1 MATLNDTLNGW
12 TLVADYSAIPS
23 MGYKV
28 YRTPDGQ
35 EKIVQ
40 PQMSGGGNVADGAGG
55 TFGGDLSGTT
65 VYDQNYTLNQ
75 TMADRFDPSG
85 EFTNSFLMKPD
96 DNKNLALFLAA
107 VGGMQFLP
115 GGMLNAGAAGGAAGS
130 AAPFESGFVGTEA
143 LSGGAGAA
151 GGAGGVTVGG
161 AMSTGLPT
169 ATALPAA
176 GAMGGG
182 TSLSGGG
189 LLSSLGLGDVSL
201 GSLAGPLASVAGG
214 AMASS
219 AAGKASDAQ
228 VQAAREAAAL
238 NEPFRQGGMAG
249 MNRLLDLLGLS
260 SNTGAEGFGSAAR
273 DFSMADF
280 QADPGFQFRRE
291 EGEKGLQRAA
301 AANGSF
307 GSGRFLKDAMRF
319 NQGLASD
326 EFQNAFNRFQ
336 VNRTNKLN
344 PLQSLMGAGQTSA
357 NTIGNFTSQAGDAR
371 AAGIMGRSNAIN
383 DAIGQGFSMYQGQK
397 NADRQNA
404 LLEMMLQRG

>member
-1 MATLNDTLNGW
+1 MAEDNW
-12 TLVADYSAIPS
+12 ES
-23 MGYKV
+23 MGAWQAPDIQPVGDV
-28 YRTPDGQ
+28 YGDGRQ
-35 EKIVQ
+35 WFKQ
-40 PQMSGGGNVADGAGG
+40 PQPNKGPGAYVLWTDNGKVNHNFDAQGNFLGEYKGDEAFGFKDLALGGLTILGGMGLGALAGAGMGAGAVGSGAGFVGEGAASGVGAWDGALAGAGSGAGG
-55 TFGGDLSGTT
+55 
-65 VYDQNYTLNQ
+65 
-75 TMADRFDPSG
+75 A
-85 EFTNSFLMKPD
+85 
-96 DNKNLALFLAA
+96 
-107 VGGMQFLP
+107 
-115 GGMLNAGAAGGAAGS
+115 
-130 AAPFESGFVGTEA
+130 
-143 LSGGAGAA
+143 
-151 GGAGGVTVGG
+151 AGGVTVGG
-161 AMSTGLPT
+161 AMGAGLP
-169 ATALPAA
+169 AGTALPGMGSMAGVGAA
-176 GAMGGG
+176 GAGAAGLAGAGGAG
-182 TSLSGGG
+182 GGG
-189 LLSSLGLGDVSL
+189 LLASLGLGDLSL
-201 GSLAGPLASVAGG
+201 GSLAGPLASIAGG
-214 AMASS
+214 AMASG

-280 QADPGFQFRRE
+280 QADPGFQFRQD
-291 EGEKGLQRAA
+291 EGQKALERSAAARGGLLSGRAA
-301 AANGSF
+301 KDTL
-307 GSGRFLKDAMRF
+307 RFS
-319 NQGLASD
+319 QGLASD

-397 NADRQNA
+397 NADRQNS